1 MGSETISLKVY
12 PMALGIQK
20 LHGLKAFAN
29 AKEIKLNDLGDF
41 LIQRKEIKEVTL
53 VQEINLLD

>member
-1 MGSETISLKVY
+1 MSHEFLNLLVY
-12 PMALGIQK
+12 PMAPGLQR

-41 LIQRKEIKEVTL
+41 LIRRPEIANKIN
-53 VQEINLLD
+53 VQEINLLE

>member
-1 MGSETISLKVY
+1 MSNEMINLLIY
-12 PMALGIQK
+12 PTTTGIQK

-41 LIQRKEIKEVTL
+41 LIKRS
-53 VQEINLLD
+53 EINKLIVEEVNLLE